1 MTTRT
6 TQTSCPNCRQP
17 VAVEFSQVFDA
28 QQDAE
33 AKAKLLSGQANQIL
47 CQACG
52 FRGPYPTPMVY
63 HDAEK
68 ELLLTFV
75 PSELGLPMHEQER
88 IIGPLINQIVNDL
101 PQEQRK
107 AYLLQP
113 KTMLTQQTL
122 LETILEGDG
131 VTKEMIDA
139 QQNKLNLLQRLANS
153 PSEEAMTT
161 LAKEEDELIDEQF
174 FQLLQRMVENAMMS
188 QDQALAQR
196 LTQVQELIL
205 PVTTMGKQMQEQ
217 SEEINAA
224 VESLREAGE
233 DLTREKLL
241 NIVVKAPNDTR
252 LRALVSLARGGMDY
266 EFFQQISARIE
277 RARGSGRQRLTDLR
291 ANLLSMTQEYDEQLE
306 AQMAQLKQFLEALL
320 ETENMRESVTANLGN
335 LPESF
340 VPLVQSELEAAR
352 SSGDLGR
359 SGKLQE
365 ILEVFSDLTQAPP
378 ESEIINALVATQDA
392 EARREIIEKI
402 PDEIL
407 PKIAETFTALAGQIE
422 ERGDPELA
430 AQVQIVFG
438 EVLQHSMRKNMAN

>member
-17 VAVEFSQVFDA
+17 VVVEFSQVFDV
-28 QQDAE
+28 QQDPESKTA
-33 AKAKLLSGQANQIL
+33 LLSGQANQIQ
-47 CQACG
+47 CQACQY
-52 FRGPYPTPMVY
+52 RGAYPTPMVY

-75 PSELGLPMHEQER
+75 PPELGLPMHDQER
-88 IIGPLINQIVNDL
+88 VIGPLITQIVDNL

-122 LETILEGDG
+122 IETVLEGDG

-139 QQNKLNLLQRLANS
+139 QQEKLNLLQRLANS
-153 PSEEAMTT
+153 PSEEAMIE
-161 LAKEEDELIDEQF
+161 LAKEEDNSIDEQF
-174 FQLLQRMVENAMMS
+174 FQLLQRMVENAMLS

-196 LTQVQELIL
+196 LTQVQEIIL
-205 PVTTMGKQMQEQ
+205 PVTSMGQELQQQ
-217 SEEINAA
+217 SAEINAA
-224 VESLREAGE
+224 VESLQEAGD

-241 NIVVKAPNDTR
+241 EVVVKAPNEVR

-266 EFFQQISARIE
+266 EFFQLLSTRID
-277 RARGSGRQRLTDLR
+277 RARGSGRQRLSDTR
-291 ANLLSMTQEYDEQLE
+291 ASLLTMTQEYDQQLE

-320 ETENMRESVTANLGN
+320 ESDNMRESVTANLSN

-340 VPLVQSELEAAR
+340 LPLVKSELEQAR
-352 SSGDLGR
+352 SNSDMAR
-359 SGKLQE
+359 SAKLQE
-365 ILEVFSDLTQAPP
+365 ILEIFNEMSQPPP
-378 ESEIINALVATQDA
+378 ESEIINALVATPDA
-392 EARREIIEKI
+392 ETRREIIEKI
-402 PDEIL
+402 PEEIL

-422 ERGDPELA
+422 ERGDPELSK
-430 AQVQIVFG
+430 QVQQVFG
-438 EVLQHSMRKNMAN
+438 EVIQHSMRKNMAG